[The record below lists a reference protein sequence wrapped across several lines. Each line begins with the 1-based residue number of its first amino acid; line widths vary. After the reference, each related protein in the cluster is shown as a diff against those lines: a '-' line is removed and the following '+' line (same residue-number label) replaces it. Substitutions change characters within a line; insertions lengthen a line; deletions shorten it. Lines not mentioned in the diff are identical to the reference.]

1 MKRSES
7 LLMRGRHVVVALVIT
22 ATMGA
27 GSAQAQQQTESR
39 EHQVKAGDTLWDL
52 ARLYL
57 ANPYLWPL
65 IYEANRNV
73 VENPHRI
80 YPLERLIIPGLPGEV
95 PVEAEGGEPVTYTQS
110 PRTRFYRP
118 LRPNTDPGFVGGGE
132 TALHRVAPSEYHA
145 APWIGD
151 TVAILGEVY
160 RSTDPRQVG
169 DRLGHTFHPY
179 SQMIAGYVQAARPA
193 AGQQLLV
200 VHIGREIEGWGRLI
214 EPRGVVRVD
223 SLFETT
229 MVATVTHEFGPL
241 RTGDVLIPM
250 DSFPVTTA
258 APVDVANGPEG
269 FLIDVQEPQP
279 LVGTHDIAFVNLG
292 RTQNV
297 SVGDEVLAIVPELVP
312 ERSRPEVLPRQGIAR
327 MLVTKVRE
335 RTATVRVLSLEHAAL
350 VPGMPV
356 RLVARMSQ

>member
-1 MKRSES
+1 MKRRES
-7 LLMRGRHVVVALVIT
+7 LLMRGSHLAVALVIAAAAT
-22 ATMGA
+22 ADA
-27 GSAQAQQQTESR
+27 VQAQQPERR
-39 EHQVKAGDTLWDL
+39 EHHVKTGDTLWDL

-80 YPLERLIIPGLPGEV
+80 FPLEVLVIPGLPGEA
-95 PVEAEGGEPVTYTQS
+95 PRQQAAGEPVTYSQA
-110 PRTRFYRP
+110 PRTRFYTPPRP
-118 LRPNTDPGFVGGGE
+118 AVDATFVGRE
-132 TALHRVAPSEYHA
+132 EAARPRVAPGEYHA
-145 APWIGD
+145 APWIAD
-151 TVAILGEVY
+151 TLTIIGEVF
-160 RSTDPRQVG
+160 RPTDPRLAA

-179 SQMIAGYVQAARPA
+179 GQLIAGYALLARPTP
-193 AGQQLLV
+193 GQQLLV
-200 VHIGREIEGWGRLI
+200 VHIGREIDGWGKLI

-241 RTGDVLIPM
+241 RTGNALIPM
-250 DSFPVTTA
+250 DSFRVKTG
-258 APVDVANGPEG
+258 APVEIANGPEG
-269 FLIDVQEPQP
+269 YLIDVQERQP

-292 RTQNV
+292 SMQDV
-297 SVGDEVLAIVPELVP
+297 AVGDEVLAIVPELVP
-312 ERSRPEVLPRQGIAR
+312 EGSRLEVLPRQAISR

-335 RTATVRVLSLEHAAL
+335 RTATVRVLSLEHPAL

-356 RLVARMSQ
+356 RLIARMPE